1 MLGRRRKTGRAVNGV
16 LVLYKPQGLTSNQA
30 LQRARHI
37 FNANR
42 AGHTGALDPLAT
54 GVLPLC
60 FGEATKFSQHLL
72 DADKAYRSTFRLGIN
87 TSTLDAEGEVLEVRA
102 ANAITEAQV
111 HAAIAQFVGDIEQV
125 PPMVSALKH
134 QGQPLYKLAREG
146 IEIER
151 KARAITIYGIDVLS
165 VRLGEVVE
173 VDVHVRCSKGTYI
186 RSLAQ
191 DIGELLGVGG
201 HVSVLHRTQ
210 AGPFFEKDM
219 VTLEQLAQLRANE
232 STEDSYISVEA
243 LLGPIDSTIADLPE
257 ITLDDDSQH
266 YFCRGQ
272 AVMVNKLYDL
282 AGQGDKVRVRSES
295 GQFLGVAE
303 VTDDACLAP
312 RRLVVLGANEQDT
325 A

>member
-1 MLGRRRKTGRAVNGV
+1 MGRRKKGRAVHGV

-30 LQRARHI
+30 LQRARYL
-37 FNANR
+37 FDANR

-87 TSTLDAEGEVLEVRA
+87 TTTLDSEGEVVLVRNA
-102 ANAITEAQV
+102 AHITVAQV
-111 HAAIAQFVGDIEQV
+111 HAAVAQFVGPQQQV

-151 KARAITIYGIDVLS
+151 KARAITLYAIDVLA
-165 VRLGEVVE
+165 VRLGDVVE
-173 VDVHVRCSKGTYI
+173 VDVHVKCSKGTYI

-191 DIGELLGVGG
+191 DVGEVLGVGG

-210 AGPFFEKDM
+210 AGPFNEQHM
-219 VTLEQLAQLRANE
+219 VTLEQLGALRAQGE
-232 STEDSYISVEA
+232 PHPLDA
-243 LLGPIDSTIADLPE
+243 LLAPVDAAIANLPC
-257 ITLDDDSQH
+257 ITLPLDVAH
-266 YFCRGQ
+266 YFGMGQ
-272 AVMVNKLYDL
+272 LVAVNNAYQLVK
-282 AGQGDKVRVRSES
+282 QGDKVRVRLES

-303 VTDDACLAP
+303 VTDDGRLAP
-312 RRLVVLGANEQDT
+312 KRLMVYG
-325 A
+325 

>member
-1 MLGRRRKTGRAVNGV
+1 MGRRRKSGRAVDGV

-30 LQRARHI
+30 LQRARHA

-72 DADKAYRSTFRLGIN
+72 EADKAYKSTFRLGIN
-87 TSTLDAEGEVLEVRA
+87 TSTLDAEGEVLEVRNASAVTESQVRA
-102 ANAITEAQV
+102 AVAG
-111 HAAIAQFVGDIEQV
+111 FVGDILQV

-151 KARAITIYGIDVLS
+151 QARPITLYGIDVLAI
-165 VRLGEVVE
+165 RLGEVVE

-191 DIGELLGVGG
+191 DIGEVLGVGG

-219 VTLEQLAQLRANE
+219 VTLEQLVALRGEEGTANA
-232 STEDSYISVEA
+232 YAAVEA

-257 ITLDDDSQH
+257 ITLDKDSQH

-272 AVMVNKLYDL
+272 SVMANKVYAL
-282 AGQGDKVRVRSES
+282 AGQGDKVRVRSEN

-303 VTDDACLAP
+303 VSDDGCLAP
-312 RRLVVLGANEQDT
+312 KRLVVFGAED
-325 A
+325 

>member
-1 MLGRRRKTGRAVNGV
+1 MGRRRKSGRAVHGV
-16 LVLYKPQGLTSNQA
+16 LILNKPPGLSSNQA
-30 LQRARHI
+30 LQRARHL

-87 TSTLDAEGEVLEVRA
+87 TSTLDAEGELLSQRSAKAISGDQVR
-102 ANAITEAQV
+102 Q
-111 HAAIAQFVGDIEQV
+111 AIAHFVGEIEQI

-134 QGQPLYKLAREG
+134 QGQPLYKLARQG

-151 KARAITIYGIDVLS
+151 SARAITIYAIDILD

-191 DIGELLGVGG
+191 DIGESLGIGG
-201 HVSVLHRTQ
+201 HVSALHRTQ
-210 AGPFFEKDM
+210 AGPFFEQDM
-219 VTLEQLAQLRANE
+219 ITLEHLANE
-232 STEDSYISVEA
+232 REAGEIGANDSEA
-243 LLGPIDSTIADLPE
+243 AQRHLEELLLPIDATLKDLPE
-257 ITLDDDSQH
+257 VPVDADAARN
-266 YFCRGQ
+266 FCLGQ
-272 AVMVNKLYDL
+272 AVLTNKAYQLVQ
-282 AGQGDKVRVRSES
+282 QGDKVRVRDQH
-295 GQFLGVAE
+295 GHFLGVAE
-303 VTDDACLAP
+303 VNSAGLLAP
-312 RRLVVLGANEQDT
+312 KRLVVR
-325 A
+325 